1 MQKINLILITILLS
15 TAYSKAQDPFFTH
28 FHGAESTYNPAMT
41 GIKGSRNIT
50 TKYKSQWGTSTI
62 APFQTGLIAYEE
74 SLPCLPI
81 DYGASFLY
89 DQEGDGR
96 LRTHDFSLKFAGG
109 PSFAPRYGKSLTHFR
124 FGLNF
129 QFGYNQIDF
138 SRLVFSDQLDP
149 KYGTVDANGNPN
161 PTSFVPPGENQSLTY
176 FAPSVGFMVQ
186 HLSSTRS
193 PKASSFQFG
202 AALLNAYSLGRPTNG
217 NSNALLRLNVDL
229 PERYNAFVRFD
240 FVPVNHRNRY
250 YLSVSPSAFYQQQ
263 GGLSYWETGVRLG
276 LSRLIGAGI
285 YYHSSFAQSSGANTK
300 WMTFNLEVGEVLQ
313 NYSGR
318 VDVGTSFSWNQSG
331 LKNFAGPTFELSL
344 TYHWAKSVF
353 CRNFRE
359 GYSYP
364 DNKQN
369 KRDCPY
375 WSFSNAR
382 KRVYENI
389 WYKTLNFKQ

>member
-1 MQKINLILITILLS
+1 MYKICLTLCFFLWTCTLVS
-15 TAYSKAQDPFFTH
+15 AQDPFFTH
-28 FHGAESTYNPAMT
+28 FHGAESNYNPAMT
-41 GIKGSRNIT
+41 GIKGSRSLT

-62 APFQTGLIAYEE
+62 ASFQTGLIAYEE

-81 DYGASFLY
+81 DYGASFLF

-109 PSFAPRYGKSLTHFR
+109 PSFAPRYGKSLSHFR
-124 FGLNF
+124 LGLNF
-129 QFGYNQIDF
+129 QFGYSQIDF

-161 PTSFVPPGENQSLTY
+161 PTSFAPPNDGQSLTY
-176 FAPSVGFMVQ
+176 FAPAVGFVFQ
-186 HLSSTRS
+186 HLTSTRS

-202 AALLNAYSLGRPTNG
+202 AAFLNAYSLGRPTNG
-217 NSNALLRLNVDL
+217 NSNSTLGLNVDL
-229 PERYNAFVRFD
+229 PERYNAFARFD
-240 FVPVNHRNRY
+240 FVPVNYKNRY
-250 YLSVSPSAFYQQQ
+250 YLSLSPSAFYQRQ
-263 GGLSYWETGVRLG
+263 GDLSYWEAGLRIG
-276 LSRLIGAGI
+276 LSRLFSTGL
-285 YYHSSFAQSSGANTK
+285 YYHSSFSQPSGANTK
-300 WMTFNLEVGEVLQ
+300 WMTFNLEMGEVLRD
-313 NYSGR
+313 YSGR

-331 LKNFAGPTFELSL
+331 LKNFAGPTFELTL

-353 CRNFRE
+353 CRSFGK

-369 KRDCPY
+369 KRDCPS

-382 KRVYENI
+382 KRIYENI
-389 WYKTLNFKQ
+389 WYKTLNIK